1 MTGGLERMQMDLNLT
16 YYWPFIKLGA
26 TDVWRH
32 KTRSFLTMLGM
43 VFGVG
48 SVIAMLAVGEGA
60 SHQALE
66 SIKRLGSQ
74 NIMVSSVKPAAS
86 VSAGSAQATQMD
98 VYGLLDED
106 DARIRETV
114 PGVADTVPARMVR
127 RAARFN
133 DRALDL
139 RVVETVPSWFEVVR
153 RPVLAGRVLKKE
165 DCDARATAH
174 DNQARANVCVL
185 TEFGVRHLLA
195 GEKVVGQHI
204 RLGSALFEVVGIV
217 KNEESGNVRAPDS
230 DADVYISME
239 AGRRIFGIASIRWIS
254 GTRQGEKLELSEII
268 VRMRSTADV
277 EPGAKAIDSMLRRFH
292 KKPDFKI
299 DVPLS
304 LLREAEKTKRTYN
317 IVLGAIAGISLLV
330 GGIGIMNIMLASVTE
345 RTKEIGIRR
354 AIGARK
360 SRIVVQFLI
369 NTCVLS
375 ITGGAVG
382 VAVGVAIPFAI
393 TFFSGMPT
401 LIRLYSMALAFGI
414 SVGTGVVFGL
424 YPALRAAS
432 LDPIE
437 ALRHE

>member
-1 MTGGLERMQMDLNLT
+1 MQGLSF
-16 YYWPFIKLGA
+16 YWPFIRLGV

-74 NIMVSSVKPAAS
+74 NIMVNSVKPTS
-86 VSAGSAQATQMD
+86 DESMSSSATRGARLA
-98 VYGLLDED
+98 VYGLLNDDE
-106 DARIRETV
+106 ARINETV
-114 PGVADTVPARMVR
+114 PGVEKTVPARMVR
-127 RAARFN
+127 RNARFN
-133 DRALDL
+133 ERQLEL
-139 RVVETVPSWFEVVR
+139 RVVETIPEWFEVVP
-153 RPVLAGRVLKKE
+153 RPVLAGRVLNE
-165 DCDARATAH
+165 ADMAS
-174 DNQARANVCVL
+174 RANVCVL
-185 TEFGVRHLLA
+185 TEFGVRKLLA
-195 GEKVVGQHI
+195 AETMLGQRV
-204 RLGSALFEVVGIV
+204 RLGGGVFEVVGIV
-217 KNEESGNVRAPDS
+217 KNESGGTVRAPDS
-230 DADVYISME
+230 DADAYIPMSTAARLFGVANIRYSAGGME
-239 AGRRIFGIASIRWIS
+239 
-254 GTRQGEKLELSEII
+254 GERVELSQII
-268 VRMRSTADV
+268 VKMRDTSVV
-277 EPGAKAIDSMLRRFH
+277 EAGAKAIEAMLKRFH
-292 KKPDFKI
+292 KKQDFKI

-375 ITGGAVG
+375 IGGGLAGLV
-382 VAVGVAIPFAI
+382 VGVAIPIAI
-393 TFFSGMPT
+393 TFFTAMPT
-401 LIRLYSMALAFGI
+401 VIQPYSMVLAFGI
-414 SVGTGVVFGL
+414 SVGIGIVFGL

>member
-1 MTGGLERMQMDLNLT
+1 MQGLGF
-16 YYWPFIKLGA
+16 YWPFIRLGV

-74 NIMVSSVKPAAS
+74 NIMVNSVKPTS
-86 VSAGSAQATQMD
+86 DESTSSSATRGARLA
-98 VYGLLDED
+98 VYGLLNDDET
-106 DARIRETV
+106 RINETV
-114 PGVADTVPARMVR
+114 PGVEKTVPARMVR
-127 RAARFN
+127 RNARFN
-133 DRALDL
+133 ERQLEL
-139 RVVETVPSWFEVVR
+139 RVVETIPEWFEVVP
-153 RPVLAGRVLKKE
+153 RPILAGRVLNASDME
-165 DCDARATAH
+165 S
-174 DNQARANVCVL
+174 RANVCVL
-185 TEFGVRHLLA
+185 TEFGVRKLLA
-195 GEKVVGQHI
+195 AETMIGQRV
-204 RLGSALFEVVGIV
+204 RLGGGVFEVVGIV
-217 KNEESGNVRAPDS
+217 KNESGGTVRAPDS
-230 DADVYISME
+230 DADAYIPMATAARLFGVANIRYSAGGME
-239 AGRRIFGIASIRWIS
+239 
-254 GTRQGEKLELSEII
+254 GERVELSQII
-268 VRMRSTADV
+268 VKMKDTSVV
-277 EPGAKAIDSMLRRFH
+277 EAGAKAIEAMLKRFH
-292 KKPDFKI
+292 KKQDFKI

-375 ITGGAVG
+375 IGGGLAGLV
-382 VAVGVAIPFAI
+382 VGVAIPIAI
-393 TFFSGMPT
+393 TFFTAMPT
-401 LIRLYSMALAFGI
+401 VIQPYSMLLAFGI
-414 SVGTGVVFGL
+414 SVGVGIVFGL

>member
-1 MTGGLERMQMDLNLT
+1 MALDTHGIGL
-16 YYWPFIKLGA
+16 YWPFIRLGV

-74 NIMVSSVKPAAS
+74 NIMVNSVKPTSEEVGSTGAAKT
-86 VSAGSAQATQMD
+86 AKLA
-98 VYGLLDED
+98 VYGLLNDDE
-106 DARIRETV
+106 ARIVETV
-114 PGVADTVPARMVR
+114 PGVACTVPARMVR
-127 RAARFN
+127 RNARFN
-133 DRALDL
+133 ERQLEL
-139 RVVETVPSWFEVVR
+139 RVVETVPDWFTVVP
-153 RPVLAGRVLKKE
+153 RPVLAGRVLNGS
-165 DCDARATAH
+165 DMDS
-174 DNQARANVCVL
+174 RANVCVL
-185 TEFGVRHLLA
+185 TEYGVRKLLA
-195 GEKVVGQHI
+195 AATMLGQRI
-204 RLGSALFEVVGIV
+204 RLGGGVFEVVGIV
-217 KNEESGNVRAPDS
+217 KNENGGSVRAPDS
-230 DADVYISME
+230 DADAYIPMSTAARLFGVANIRYSAGGME
-239 AGRRIFGIASIRWIS
+239 
-254 GTRQGEKLELSEII
+254 GERVELTQII
-268 VRMRSTADV
+268 VRMKDASVV
-277 EPGAKAIDSMLRRFH
+277 EAGAKAIEAMLKKFH
-292 KKPDFKI
+292 KKQDFKI

-360 SRIVVQFLI
+360 SRIVMQFLI

-375 ITGGAVG
+375 IGGGLAGLV
-382 VAVGVAIPFAI
+382 VGVAIPLLI
-393 TFFSGMPT
+393 TFFTDMPT
-401 LIRLYSMALAFGI
+401 VIQPYSMVLAFGI
-414 SVGTGVVFGL
+414 SVGIGIVFGL

>member
-1 MTGGLERMQMDLNLT
+1 MQGLSF
-16 YYWPFIKLGA
+16 YWPFIRLGV

-74 NIMVSSVKPAAS
+74 NIMVNSVKPTS
-86 VSAGSAQATQMD
+86 DESTSSSATRGARLA
-98 VYGLLDED
+98 VYGLLNDDE
-106 DARIRETV
+106 ARINETV
-114 PGVADTVPARMVR
+114 PGVEKTVPARMVR
-127 RAARFN
+127 RNARFN
-133 DRALDL
+133 ERQLEL
-139 RVVETVPSWFEVVR
+139 RVVETIPEWFEVVP
-153 RPVLAGRVLKKE
+153 RPVLAGRVLNE
-165 DCDARATAH
+165 ADMES
-174 DNQARANVCVL
+174 RANVCVL
-185 TEFGVRHLLA
+185 TEFGVRKLLA
-195 GEKVVGQHI
+195 AETMLGQRV
-204 RLGSALFEVVGIV
+204 RLGGGVFEVVGIV
-217 KNEESGNVRAPDS
+217 KNESGGTVRAPDS
-230 DADVYISME
+230 DADAYIPMATAARLFGVANIRYSAGGME
-239 AGRRIFGIASIRWIS
+239 
-254 GTRQGEKLELSEII
+254 GERVELSQII
-268 VRMRSTADV
+268 VKMRDTSVV
-277 EPGAKAIDSMLRRFH
+277 EAGAKAIEAMLKRFH
-292 KKPDFKI
+292 KKQDFKI

-317 IVLGAIAGISLLV
+317 VVLGAIAGISLLV

-375 ITGGAVG
+375 IGGGLAGLV
-382 VAVGVAIPFAI
+382 VGVAIPLLI
-393 TFFSGMPT
+393 TFFTQMPT
-401 LIRLYSMALAFGI
+401 VIQPYSMVLAFGI
-414 SVGTGVVFGL
+414 SVGIGIVFGL

>member
-1 MTGGLERMQMDLNLT
+1 MGGDVNFNPSF
-16 YYWPFIKLGA
+16 YWPFVKLGA

-60 SHQALE
+60 SQQALE

-74 NIMVSSVKPAAS
+74 NILVSSVKPVSDAANAAT
-86 VSAGSAQATQMD
+86 VSKQATLA
-98 VYGLLDED
+98 VYGLLYEDE
-106 DARIRETV
+106 ARIRETV

-127 RAARFN
+127 
-133 DRALDL
+133 L
-139 RVVETVPSWFEVVR
+139 
-153 RPVLAGRVLKKE
+153 LAGRVL
-165 DCDARATAH
+165 TAH
-174 DNQARANVCVL
+174 DNRARANVCVL
-185 TEFGVRHLLA
+185 TEFGVRKLLSA
-195 GEKVVGQHI
+195 EKMVGQRI
-204 RLGSALFEVVGIV
+204 RIGSGVFEVVGIV
-217 KNEESGNVRAPDS
+217 KNEEGGNVRAPDS
-230 DADVYISME
+230 DADVYIPMATGS
-239 AGRRIFGIASIRWIS
+239 RLFGIASLRFVS
-254 GTRQGEKLELSEII
+254 GSRQGEKVELSQII
-268 VRMRSTADV
+268 VRMKSTQVV
-277 EPGAKAIDSMLRRFH
+277 EAGAKAVEAVLKRFH
-292 KKPDFKI
+292 KKPDYKI

-317 IVLGAIAGISLLV
+317 VVLGAIAGISLLV

-360 SRIVVQFLI
+360 SRIVLQFLI

-375 ITGGAVG
+375 LGGGLAGLLVG
-382 VAVGVAIPFAI
+382 VTIPVII
-393 TFFSGMPT
+393 TFFTGMPT
-401 LIRLYSMALAFGI
+401 VIRAYSMFLAFGI
-414 SVGTGVVFGL
+414 SAGIGIVFGL

-432 LDPIE
+432 LDPID

>member
-1 MTGGLERMQMDLNLT
+1 MQGLSF
-16 YYWPFIKLGA
+16 YWPFIRLGV

-74 NIMVSSVKPAAS
+74 NIMVNSVKPTS
-86 VSAGSAQATQMD
+86 DDSTSSSATRGARLA
-98 VYGLLDED
+98 VYGLLNDDET
-106 DARIRETV
+106 RINETV
-114 PGVADTVPARMVR
+114 PGVEKTVPARMVR
-127 RAARFN
+127 RNARFN
-133 DRALDL
+133 ERQLEL
-139 RVVETVPSWFEVVR
+139 RVVETIPEWFEVVP
-153 RPVLAGRVLKKE
+153 RPVLAGRVLNE
-165 DCDARATAH
+165 ADMDS
-174 DNQARANVCVL
+174 RANVCVL
-185 TEFGVRHLLA
+185 TEFGVRKLLA
-195 GEKVVGQHI
+195 AETMIGQRV
-204 RLGSALFEVVGIV
+204 RLGGGVFEVVGIV
-217 KNEESGNVRAPDS
+217 KNESGGTVRAPDS
-230 DADVYISME
+230 DADAYIPMATAARLFGVANIRYSAGGME
-239 AGRRIFGIASIRWIS
+239 
-254 GTRQGEKLELSEII
+254 GERVELSPII
-268 VRMRSTADV
+268 VKMKDTSVV
-277 EPGAKAIDSMLRRFH
+277 EAGAKAIEAMLKRFH
-292 KKPDFKI
+292 KKQDFKI

-375 ITGGAVG
+375 IGGGLAGLVVG
-382 VAVGVAIPFAI
+382 VTIPLLI
-393 TFFSGMPT
+393 TFFTNMPT
-401 LIRLYSMALAFGI
+401 VIQPYSMVLAFGI
-414 SVGTGVVFGL
+414 SVGIGIVFGL

>member
-1 MTGGLERMQMDLNLT
+1 MQGLSF
-16 YYWPFIKLGA
+16 YWPFIRLGV

-74 NIMVSSVKPAAS
+74 NIMVNSVKPTS
-86 VSAGSAQATQMD
+86 DESTSSSATRGARLA
-98 VYGLLDED
+98 VYGLLNDDE
-106 DARIRETV
+106 ARINETV
-114 PGVADTVPARMVR
+114 PGVEKTVPARMVR
-127 RAARFN
+127 RNARFN
-133 DRALDL
+133 ERQLEL
-139 RVVETVPSWFEVVR
+139 RVVETIPEWFEVVP
-153 RPVLAGRVLKKE
+153 RPVLAARVLNE
-165 DCDARATAH
+165 ADMAS
-174 DNQARANVCVL
+174 RANVCVL
-185 TEFGVRHLLA
+185 TEFGVRKLLA
-195 GEKVVGQHI
+195 AETMLGQRV
-204 RLGSALFEVVGIV
+204 RLGGGVFEVVGIV
-217 KNEESGNVRAPDS
+217 KNESGGTVRAPDS
-230 DADVYISME
+230 DADAYIPMSTAARLFGVANIRYSAGGME
-239 AGRRIFGIASIRWIS
+239 
-254 GTRQGEKLELSEII
+254 GERVELSQII
-268 VRMRSTADV
+268 VKMRDTSVV
-277 EPGAKAIDSMLRRFH
+277 EAGAKAIEAMLKRFH
-292 KKPDFKI
+292 KKQDFKI

-375 ITGGAVG
+375 IGGGLAGLVVG
-382 VAVGVAIPFAI
+382 VTIPLLI
-393 TFFSGMPT
+393 TFFTQMPT
-401 LIRLYSMALAFGI
+401 VIQPYSMVLAFGI
-414 SVGTGVVFGL
+414 SVGIGIVFGL

>member
-1 MTGGLERMQMDLNLT
+1 MQSLSF
-16 YYWPFIKLGA
+16 YWPFIRLGA

-74 NIMVSSVKPAAS
+74 NIMISSVKPTS
-86 VSAGSAQATQMD
+86 EENSTVQQSARLA
-98 VYGLLDED
+98 VYGLLYDDET
-106 DARIRETV
+106 RIRETV
-114 PGVADTVPARMVR
+114 PGVEKTVPARMVR
-127 RAARFN
+127 RNARYN
-133 DRALDL
+133 ERLLEL
-139 RVVETVPSWFEVVR
+139 RVVETVPSWFEVVP
-153 RPVLAGRVLKKE
+153 RPILAGRILHE
-165 DCDARATAH
+165 GDMES
-174 DNQARANVCVL
+174 RANVCVL
-185 TEFGVRHLLA
+185 TEFGVRKLLA
-195 GEKVVGQHI
+195 AEEVLGQHV
-204 RLGSALFEVVGIV
+204 RLGSGVFEVIGIV
-217 KNEESGNVRAPDS
+217 KEA
-230 DADVYISME
+230 DAYIPLST
-239 AGRRIFGIASIRWIS
+239 GSHLFGVANSRPIS
-254 GTRQGEKLELSEII
+254 GGVESERVELSQVI
-268 VRMRSTADV
+268 VKMKGTDV
-277 EPGAKAIDSMLRRFH
+277 VEAGAKAVEAVLKRFH

-375 ITGGAVG
+375 IGGGLAGLV
-382 VAVGVAIPFAI
+382 VGVAIPIAI
-393 TFFSGMPT
+393 TFFTAMPT
-401 LIRLYSMALAFGI
+401 VIQPYSMLLAFGI
-414 SVGTGVVFGL
+414 SVGVGIVFGL

>member
-1 MTGGLERMQMDLNLT
+1 MQGLSF
-16 YYWPFIKLGA
+16 YWPFIRLGV

-74 NIMVSSVKPAAS
+74 NIMVNSVKPTS
-86 VSAGSAQATQMD
+86 DESTSSSATQGARLA
-98 VYGLLDED
+98 VYGLLNDDE
-106 DARIRETV
+106 ARINETV
-114 PGVADTVPARMVR
+114 PGVEKTVPARMVR
-127 RAARFN
+127 RNARFN
-133 DRALDL
+133 ERQLEL
-139 RVVETVPSWFEVVR
+139 RVVETIPEWFEVVP
-153 RPVLAGRVLKKE
+153 RPILAGRVLNE
-165 DCDARATAH
+165 SDMES
-174 DNQARANVCVL
+174 RANVCVL
-185 TEFGVRHLLA
+185 TEFGVRKLLA
-195 GEKVVGQHI
+195 AETMLGQRV
-204 RLGSALFEVVGIV
+204 RLGGGVFEVVGIV
-217 KNEESGNVRAPDS
+217 KNESGGTVRAPDS
-230 DADVYISME
+230 DADAYIPMSTAARLFGVANIRYSAGGME
-239 AGRRIFGIASIRWIS
+239 
-254 GTRQGEKLELSEII
+254 GERGELSQII
-268 VRMRSTADV
+268 VKMKDTSVV
-277 EPGAKAIDSMLRRFH
+277 EAGAKAIEAMLKRFH
-292 KKPDFKI
+292 KKQDFKI

-330 GGIGIMNIMLASVTE
+330 GGIGIMNIMLASVTA
-345 RTKEIGIRR
+345 RTKAIGIRR

-375 ITGGAVG
+375 IGGGLAGLVVG
-382 VAVGVAIPFAI
+382 VTIPLLI
-393 TFFSGMPT
+393 TFFTQMPT
-401 LIRLYSMALAFGI
+401 VIQPYSMVLAFGI
-414 SVGTGVVFGL
+414 SVGIGIVFGL

>member
-1 MTGGLERMQMDLNLT
+1 MQGLGF
-16 YYWPFIKLGA
+16 YWPFIRLGV

-74 NIMVSSVKPAAS
+74 NIMVNSVKPTS
-86 VSAGSAQATQMD
+86 DESTSSSATRGARLA
-98 VYGLLDED
+98 VYGLLNDDET
-106 DARIRETV
+106 RINETV
-114 PGVADTVPARMVR
+114 PGVEKTVPARMVR
-127 RAARFN
+127 RNARFN
-133 DRALDL
+133 ERQLEL
-139 RVVETVPSWFEVVR
+139 RVVETIPEWFEVVP
-153 RPVLAGRVLKKE
+153 RPILAGRVLNASDME
-165 DCDARATAH
+165 S
-174 DNQARANVCVL
+174 RANVCVL
-185 TEFGVRHLLA
+185 TEFGVRKLLA
-195 GEKVVGQHI
+195 AETMIGQRV
-204 RLGSALFEVVGIV
+204 RLGGGVFEVVGIV
-217 KNEESGNVRAPDS
+217 KNESGGTVRAPDS
-230 DADVYISME
+230 DADAYIPMATAARLFGVANIRYSAGGME
-239 AGRRIFGIASIRWIS
+239 
-254 GTRQGEKLELSEII
+254 GERVELSQII
-268 VRMRSTADV
+268 VKMKDTSVV
-277 EPGAKAIDSMLRRFH
+277 EAGAKAIEAMLKRFH
-292 KKPDFKI
+292 KKQDFKI

-375 ITGGAVG
+375 IGGGLAGLVVG
-382 VAVGVAIPFAI
+382 VTIPLLI
-393 TFFSGMPT
+393 TFFTKMPT
-401 LIRLYSMALAFGI
+401 VIQPYSMVLAFGI
-414 SVGTGVVFGL
+414 SVGIGIVFGL

-432 LDPIE
+432 LDPID

>member
-1 MTGGLERMQMDLNLT
+1 MKTLSF
-16 YYWPFIKLGA
+16 YWPFIKLGVS
-26 TDVWRH
+26 DVWRH

-74 NIMVSSVKPAAS
+74 NIMVNSVKPTSDESMSGA
-86 VSAGSAQATQMD
+86 AQAAKLA
-98 VYGLLDED
+98 VYGLLNDDES
-106 DARIRETV
+106 RIRETV
-114 PGVADTVPARMVR
+114 AGVEKTVPARMVR
-127 RAARFN
+127 RAARYN
-133 DRALDL
+133 ERQMEL
-139 RVVETVPSWFEVVR
+139 RVVETVPDWFEVVP
-153 RPVLAGRVLKKE
+153 RPILAGRTIS
-165 DCDARATAH
+165 DADMET
-174 DNQARANVCVL
+174 RANVCVL
-185 TEFGVRHLLA
+185 TEFGVRKLLA
-195 GEKVVGQHI
+195 AEEMLGRRV
-204 RLGSALFEVVGIV
+204 RLGGGVFEVVGIV
-217 KNEESGNVRAPDS
+217 RSDVGGNVRAPDS
-230 DADVYISME
+230 EADAYIP
-239 AGRRIFGIASIRWIS
+239 ATTAARLFGVASIRYS
-254 GTRQGEKLELSEII
+254 AGGMEGEKVELSQII
-268 VRMRSTADV
+268 VKMSSVSAV
-277 EPGAKAIDSMLRRFH
+277 ESGAKAIDAMLRRFH
-292 KKPDFKI
+292 KKQDYRI

-375 ITGGAVG
+375 IGGGIVGLAVG
-382 VAVGVAIPFAI
+382 VTIPIVI
-393 TFFSGMPT
+393 TFLTNMPT
-401 LIRLYSMALAFGI
+401 LIRPYSMVLAFGI
-414 SVGTGVVFGL
+414 SVGIGIVFGL

-432 LDPIE
+432 LDPID